1 MSSQCSRTF
10 VSSSDTSDFA
20 YACFQIYKIDPEW
33 WHAFNNFGIH
43 SGFYSSKLHVCLNN
57 EVVMRTKK
65 MLDLTPPKWTLIVNK
80 KINSWYY
87 GWNYLKWIVYKE
99 PNPKIL
105 QTFKQKKK
113 KCIKWVRAANINH
126 ISIYESPRLNL
137 DKNHTHH

>member
-1 MSSQCSRTF
+1 
-10 VSSSDTSDFA
+10 
-20 YACFQIYKIDPEW
+20 
-33 WHAFNNFGIH
+33 
-43 SGFYSSKLHVCLNN
+43 
-57 EVVMRTKK
+57 MRTKK

-113 KCIKWVRAANINH
+113 SVSSEWEQQTLTTYPFMKAQ
-126 ISIYESPRLNL
+126 
-137 DKNHTHH
+137 D